1 MVWNSKQIAHKA
13 VGELALVNWTD
24 SDFTEYHF
32 TDQIHL

>member
-1 MVWNSKQIAHKA
+1 MNIKA
-13 VGELALVNWTD
+13 SDANEITCELALVNWTD